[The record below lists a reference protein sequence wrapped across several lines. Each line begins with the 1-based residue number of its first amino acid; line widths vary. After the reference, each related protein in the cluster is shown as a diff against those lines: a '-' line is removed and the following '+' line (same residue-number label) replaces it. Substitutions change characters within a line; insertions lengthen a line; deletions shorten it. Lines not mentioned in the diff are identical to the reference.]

1 MPQSMISESS
11 KPKISL
17 LVADKSKPM
26 GNSSS
31 YVMSSSNK
39 MSTATNRSNSLLS
52 SRSGGSKIQYSF
64 QK

>member
-17 LVADKSKPM
+17 LVAGKSKPI

-39 MSTATNRSNSLLS
+39 KSTTTNASSSLLS
-52 SRSGGSKIQYSF
+52 SKTQYSF
-64 QK
+64 QKK